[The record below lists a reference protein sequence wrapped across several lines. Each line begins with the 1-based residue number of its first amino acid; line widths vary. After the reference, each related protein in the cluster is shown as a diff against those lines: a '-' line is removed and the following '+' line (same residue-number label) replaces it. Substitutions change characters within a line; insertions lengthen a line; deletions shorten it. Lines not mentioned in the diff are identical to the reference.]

1 MQDLQDMVLPAG
13 IWKDVP
19 PDHGTPSLWRCA
31 QIWKDWNLCPLWTLS
46 RARLTYHRN
55 VDNGQ
60 RFQWFRLCSD
70 LEALY
75 CSVSVV
81 FLDESGLVAVCVVV
95 FMWRYVFH

>member
-1 MQDLQDMVLPAG
+1 MCHRITVHQACG
-13 IWKDVP
+13 GARKFGRI
-19 PDHGTPSLWRCA
+19 GTFALYGRY
-31 QIWKDWNLCPLWTLS
+31 

-55 VDNGQ
+55 VDKGQ

-81 FLDESGLVAVCVVV
+81 LLDESWLVAVCVVV